1 MDLSAGRMKIMDEY
15 YTLDETTIVLSEGKQ
30 VEFLDIHSQDILQIK
45 GEDHNIYSIT
55 IQKGH
60 GYLRLE
66 NAEYFYGGWIEVGQK
81 IIHKIEEGMLL
92 TIPEGNYEVY
102 VSHSGIEGTKEV
114 SIKRNEETLLDV
126 SDLKKEDLIKYGNL
140 IITTDPSSAEVYI
153 DGKIVDTAR
162 IIKVSYGLHQ
172 IMVKAEGYDTIIQ
185 YIRVKDSSANIAISL
200 DEETVR
206 TLSDNSVNSTTNTTG
221 SNATVSGNT
230 SENKN
235 NTTSGNTS
243 ENKNNTV
250 SGNSSGNK
258 NDSCNTLN
266 KSTEKAAY
274 VPNPYFQAST

>member
-1 MDLSAGRMKIMDEY
+1 M
-15 YTLDETTIVLSEGKQ
+15 
-30 VEFLDIHSQDILQIK
+30 
-45 GEDHNIYSIT
+45 
-55 IQKGH
+55 
-60 GYLRLE
+60 
-66 NAEYFYGGWIEVGQK
+66 
-81 IIHKIEEGMLL
+81 

-206 TLSDNSVNSTTNTTG
+206 TLSDNSVSSTTNITG
-221 SNATVSGNT
+221 NNVTISGNT

-235 NTTSGNTS
+235 DTSSTDNTS

-250 SGNSSGNK
+250 SGNDTSGSASTTGYKVIIEAPVGAEVYVDGNYVGIIPTSFSK
-258 NDSCNTLN
+258 KSGTREVTIRKSGYKTRSYTLN
-266 KSTEKAAY
+266 VDDEDKDISFSFSELTKEE
-274 VPNPYFQAST
+274 